1 MRGVSRIWSG
11 FTRASDFDLTLGPF
25 ISVTPDIVIGGAG
38 ISAALST
45 SPWRS
50 DYIITTRVD
59 RVWRVVSEDSR
70 TPAGSPSFEPF
81 LLIAR
86 TARIFTATDFVA
98 SSGGYTGCSSI
109 WPDFI
114 TTVVRDYS
122 YGRRLPGLQFAA
134 SPCG

>member
-1 MRGVSRIWSG
+1 MI
-11 FTRASDFDLTLGPF
+11 
-25 ISVTPDIVIGGAG
+25 VTPDVAVGGAD
-38 ISAALST
+38 ISAALFA
-45 SPWRS
+45 SPRRP
-50 DYIITTRVD
+50 DYIITILTN

-70 TPAGSPSFEPF
+70 NPAGSPSFEPF

-86 TARIFTATDFVA
+86 TARIFTATDLVA